1 METRNRKFM
10 RPNPLADWELRVQ
23 NLRVYYI
30 VEEESEPVVRIRAS
44 GIKIGNQVFLGGEKW
59 EAP

>member
-1 METRNRKFM
+1 M